1 MLKKLRVAIAVLVLA
16 FLTFC
21 FIDFAGIIT
30 DPLLQKIQFG
40 PALMSLSIITL
51 VALIVL
57 TLLFGR
63 IYCSVICPLGI
74 LQDVFNWLSKKFN
87 KKKKYGY
94 QPERKILRY
103 GILAAL
109 IIAWICGFSVMI
121 TILEPY
127 SAFGRIATQVLKPI
141 YMSGNNLLAL
151 ISEKTGSYLFYHNE
165 VMIRSMASFITAL
178 LTLLIVAVIS
188 FMRGRTWCNVI
199 CPVGTILGLLSRF
212 SLFKV
217 RIDTGKCNHCT
228 ACGRKCK
235 SYCLDSKNQQID
247 YSRCVDCF
255 DCLDACKQKALYY
268 GLKREPS
275 PAPVKPAKPVAP
287 VSKPVETAAPLE
299 NAKPV
304 SETTTVDESRRDFLK
319 SSLAVAIAAPQ
330 IAMAKKTGIALFQPT
345 PASPPGSLSHKNL
358 MQHCTGCHLC
368 ISKCPSKVL
377 KPATMEYGLAGFM
390 QPVMKF
396 DQGFCNYNCTVCSD
410 VCPAGAIK
418 HITLEE
424 KHQIQPGHVVFR
436 TDVCVVHNKRTSCG
450 ACAEHC
456 PTQAVHMVPWEDGL
470 THPEINTEL
479 CLGCGGCEYI
489 CPVHAIYV
497 EGNPEHLVATLPKQ
511 EETTVSDDF
520 GFGF

>member
-1 MLKKLRVAIAVLVLA
+1 MLKKIRVAAAILVLA

-51 VALIVL
+51 VALAAL

-74 LQDVFNWLSKKFN
+74 LQDVFNWMSKKFN
-87 KKKKYGY
+87 KKKKYGFK
-94 QPERKILRY
+94 PESKIARY

-109 IIAWICGFSVMI
+109 IIAWICGFSVMVS
-121 TILEPY
+121 LVEPY
-127 SAFGRIATQVLKPI
+127 SAFGRIATQVLKPL
-141 YMSGNNLLAL
+141 YMLGNNLLAL
-151 ISEKTGSYLFYHNE
+151 ISEKTGSYLFYHNA
-165 VMIRSMASFITAL
+165 VMIRSMASFVTAL
-178 LTLLIVAVIS
+178 ITLLLIAVIS

-228 ACGRKCK
+228 ACSRKCK
-235 SYCLDSKNQQID
+235 SYCIDSKNQQID

-255 DCLDACKQKALYY
+255 DCLDTCKQKALYY
-268 GLKREPS
+268 GLKKEPS
-275 PAPVKPAKPVAP
+275 PAPVKRPQNDAP
-287 VSKPVETAAPLE
+287 VDA
-299 NAKPV
+299 
-304 SETTTVDESRRDFLK
+304 SRRDFLK
-319 SSLAVAIAAPQ
+319 SSLAVAAVAPQ
-330 IAMAKKTGIALFQPT
+330 VAMAKKSGIALFQPT

-358 MQHCTGCHLC
+358 MQHCTACHLC

-418 HITLEE
+418 HVTLEE

-470 THPEINTEL
+470 THPEISTEL
-479 CLGCGGCEYI
+479 CLGCGGCEFI